1 MGFSRQEYWSWLPF
15 PSPGDLP
22 DPGIEPGSPTF
33 EADALTSEPPWNA
46 KEAKLKWCHIYRP
59 SRTNTKEI
67 SPSHQRLDAKVG
79 NQEIH
84 GNSVISQHSGLPWWL
99 SKESASNVGDPGSSP
114 GSGRSPGEGN
124 GNSLQYSCLGNPVD
138 SVA

>member
-1 MGFSRQEYWSWLPF
+1 MGFSRQEYWSGLPF

-84 GNSVISQHSGLPWWL
+84 GVTGKFGLGIKNEAGHRL
-99 SKESASNVGDPGSSP
+99 TGFCQKNALVLANTLFKEHKRRLYTWTSP
-114 GSGRSPGEGN
+114 DGK
-124 GNSLQYSCLGNPVD
+124 
-138 SVA
+138 